1 MWEGGRDAVRFKSDT
16 KSGGLWH
23 TLSLYLR
30 TNGTEGGAQ
39 KHLEHPLQGR
49 IQKFPKGR
57 FRPAIQ
63 WCRERGGGGGGHM
76 SPGAG
81 LRGRRSRREIINYRV
96 NENSRTHRQ
105 IQGAVVNAFI

>member
-1 MWEGGRDAVRFKSDT
+1 MLKSTWSTLSRGGYRNFQK
-16 KSGGLWH
+16 GGLDPRY
-23 TLSLYLR
+23 SGVER
-30 TNGTEGGAQ
+30 GG
-39 KHLEHPLQGR
+39 G
-49 IQKFPKGR
+49 G
-57 FRPAIQ
+57 
-63 WCRERGGGGGGHM
+63 GGGGGGHM

>member
-1 MWEGGRDAVRFKSDT
+1 MKSECVCVGGGGGDAVRFKSDT

-23 TLSLYLR
+23 TLSLYLI
-30 TNGTEGGAQ
+30 TNGYNFDEGGAQ

-63 WCRERGGGGGGHM
+63 WCRERGGGGGGTYV
-76 SPGAG
+76 P
-81 LRGRRSRREIINYRV
+81 GRRVE
-96 NENSRTHRQ
+96 
-105 IQGAVVNAFI
+105 GASK